1 MADKKLNEVS
11 QLTDFDYAL
20 VVKGNDVAKV
30 TKQQLATM
38 LGELMSDFGKFFIP
52 LKNNKITSDFTEM
65 KNISTQGIYQVQGN
79 SVGIKD
85 DGTLIVLDSFSG
97 NVSGGTVKL
106 FLGTNGNLFYYSS
119 KNMDD
124 WAKIYS
130 SQI

>member
-1 MADKKLNEVS
+1 
-11 QLTDFDYAL
+11 
-20 VVKGNDVAKV
+20 
-30 TKQQLATM
+30 
-38 LGELMSDFGKFFIP
+38 MSDFGKFFIP

-85 DGTLIVLDSFSG
+85 DGILIVLDSFSG